1 MGFHALLQVIFPAQ
15 GSNPGLLCI
24 LHGQAGSLP
33 LALPGKPP
41 VSFVCSLLPTL
52 LVYLPHL
59 NIQCSPQY
67 GAHHCAQPLSPQ
79 APPTSPMLWP
89 NSAVHTS
96 LAIPQPHP
104 SVPSLKLLLEML
116 SSSISICQK
125 PVHSHGLLQGFPGDS
140 DGKESVCSA
149 GDPGAIPWVGKISWR
164 REWQPTPEFLPGESH
179 GWKSLASYTV
189 HSLFQATYFLKS
201 LPWNPQL
208 HCLLSPWN
216 LWPWVGASVLA
227 LVLLLLMLWALVSL
241 SDLVSYSV
249 SALRMGLTF
258 CMADCV
264 WPMVDLQEL
273 LFLNWIRIVLY
284 LAEISAIVTKKGNL
298 VLQKWAFIWKV
309 HYCAMEYF
317 SNQKWYPGDLE
328 VIYGLHPYFAWHT
341 MLFFNCQ

>member
-1 MGFHALLQVIFPAQ
+1 MSNSLQPYGPQPSRLLCLKDSPSKNTGVGFHALLQVIFPAQ

-96 LAIPQPHP
+96 LATPQPHP

-149 GDPGAIPWVGKISWR
+149 GDPGAIP
-164 REWQPTPEFLPGESH
+164 
-179 GWKSLASYTV
+179 
-189 HSLFQATYFLKS
+189 
-201 LPWNPQL
+201 
-208 HCLLSPWN
+208 
-216 LWPWVGASVLA
+216 
-227 LVLLLLMLWALVSL
+227 
-241 SDLVSYSV
+241 
-249 SALRMGLTF
+249 
-258 CMADCV
+258 
-264 WPMVDLQEL
+264 
-273 LFLNWIRIVLY
+273 
-284 LAEISAIVTKKGNL
+284 
-298 VLQKWAFIWKV
+298 
-309 HYCAMEYF
+309 
-317 SNQKWYPGDLE
+317 
-328 VIYGLHPYFAWHT
+328 
-341 MLFFNCQ
+341 